1 MRLLII
7 FLIITYTLFSQAQE
21 AYKNCSYTKFKNGKV
36 ATSTC
41 YNEDR
46 YRGIS
51 TAYNLKGEKIGEW
64 SLSRMHQLSSVH
76 FSFHSNGGVYKAEYS
91 SHPDAG
97 IQWYRNVTTYNEQG
111 EKIHFWE
118 QSHDDRTTIME
129 PTFQQ
134 HTVEPIKV
142 PSKPETIA
150 CAILY
155 ISELWIDNRLS
166 QNIKVIWASKI
177 HKEQKGSITIS
188 KGKKAKV
195 VEWLMAEIYETPMP
209 YFDINVVSTS
219 GKKIKESVLSN
230 QPLVDERRL
239 KDNRKGFIYEIEAK

>member
-21 AYKNCSYTKFKNGKV
+21 AYKNCNYTKFKNGKV

-41 YNEDR
+41 YDEDR
-46 YRGIS
+46 YRGNSI
-51 TAYNLKGEKIGEW
+51 AYNLKGEKIGEW

-76 FSFHSNGGVYKAEYS
+76 FSFHANGGVYKAEYS

-111 EKIHFWE
+111 VKVDFWE
-118 QSHDDRTTIME
+118 QSHDDRITMD
-129 PTFQQ
+129 PTFIEYK
-134 HTVEPIKV
+134 VEPINP
-142 PSKPETIA
+142 PSKSETIA
-150 CAILY
+150 CAIPY

-177 HKEQKGSITIS
+177 HKEQKGSITIL

-195 VEWLMAEIYETPMP
+195 AEWLMAQMFDNPLP
-209 YFDINVVSTS
+209 HFDINVVSTS
-219 GKKIKESVLSN
+219 GKKIKGSILSN
-230 QPLVDERRL
+230 QPVIDERRL
-239 KDNRKGFIYEIEAK
+239 KDNRKGYIYEI